1 MINFFQRNAL
11 RVFSSFLLISSFNLH
26 SEERSDADSFF
37 GREAPNYPSPD
48 NLIGWIDSREIL
60 DLNGEWSYIVDPMN
74 NGLPESSFFG
84 GFPKNKTQK
93 TGMELIEYNFETAS
107 KIQIPGAWNAED
119 EKLFFY
125 RGPVWLY
132 KKFNYSPKLNA
143 LTHLYIE
150 GSNFTTK
157 IFLNGSIVGEFKGGY
172 VPFNFDISKH
182 LKKGE
187 NILLVQTD
195 NTLSESTVP
204 TKKTDWWPWG
214 GIVGDVYIVETP
226 QQFIQNAYLQ
236 LNPENLSEAFF
247 KLEMNK
253 QFSGHKIKLEIPE
266 LQFKAEYM
274 TNSLGLI
281 KEDIKI
287 TPQFWSPSNPK
298 LYKVII
304 SSNAET
310 ISDDIGF
317 RSIKTQGQKI
327 YLNNQ
332 EIKFKGISMHSEPIG
347 ISGPAFSVE
356 HFRELLTTAKDLNI
370 NFIRAAHYPYTRHL
384 AKVADQFG
392 LMLWEEIP
400 VYWNIDWSND
410 ETLDI
415 AKNQIARLV
424 KRDQNRA
431 SVVVWSVANETPLSN
446 PRMKFLNT
454 LITDIEKF
462 DSTRLTTAAL
472 LSGSEEQFRSLVIVL
487 ALQGAKSEWV
497 DANEKYIFQS
507 ILDQANIAVDTQ
519 LNFSISIEDPLG
531 DSIDLISY
539 NEYFGWYYVTFF
551 TEQMNISEGTLRKLM
566 FEVMPNIKI
575 TSPFDKPI
583 HISEFGAGAKYG
595 NHTNKIWSEEYQA
608 NLYKHQLDML
618 SKNPQIQGISPWVLK
633 DFRAMLR
640 PLPGIQDF
648 YNRKGLI
655 DEQGNKKQAFDVL
668 ADFYEN
674 KWNEQIS
681 AN

>member
-1 MINFFQRNAL
+1 
-11 RVFSSFLLISSFNLH
+11 
-26 SEERSDADSFF
+26 
-37 GREAPNYPSPD
+37 
-48 NLIGWIDSREIL
+48 
-60 DLNGEWSYIVDPMN
+60 
-74 NGLPESSFFG
+74 
-84 GFPKNKTQK
+84 
-93 TGMELIEYNFETAS
+93 
-107 KIQIPGAWNAED
+107 
-119 EKLFFY
+119 
-125 RGPVWLY
+125 
-132 KKFNYSPKLNA
+132 
-143 LTHLYIE
+143 
-150 GSNFTTK
+150 
-157 IFLNGSIVGEFKGGY
+157 
-172 VPFNFDISKH
+172 
-182 LKKGE
+182 
-187 NILLVQTD
+187 
-195 NTLSESTVP
+195 
-204 TKKTDWWPWG
+204 
-214 GIVGDVYIVETP
+214 
-226 QQFIQNAYLQ
+226 
-236 LNPENLSEAFF
+236 
-247 KLEMNK
+247 
-253 QFSGHKIKLEIPE
+253 
-266 LQFKAEYM
+266 
-274 TNSLGLI
+274 
-281 KEDIKI
+281 
-287 TPQFWSPSNPK
+287 
-298 LYKVII
+298 
-304 SSNAET
+304 
-310 ISDDIGF
+310 
-317 RSIKTQGQKI
+317 
-327 YLNNQ
+327 
-332 EIKFKGISMHSEPIG
+332 
-347 ISGPAFSVE
+347 
-356 HFRELLTTAKDLNI
+356 
-370 NFIRAAHYPYTRHL
+370 
-384 AKVADQFG
+384 
-392 LMLWEEIP
+392 MLWEEIP

-472 LSGSEEQFRSLVIVL
+472 LSGSEEQFRSLVLVL

-507 ILDQANIAVDTQ
+507 ILDQANIAVNTQ

-551 TEQMNISEGTLRKLM
+551 TEQMKISEGTLRKLM

-618 SKNPQIQGISPWVLK
+618 SKNPQIKGISPWVFK

-668 ADFYEN
+668 ADFYEK
-674 KWNEQIS
+674 KWNE
-681 AN
+681 